1 MPSFT
6 TNHKFSKPY
15 ESENYDVNIQNSNW
29 DIVDKL
35 PYIVSAG
42 TTTAYRSNVNAS
54 TAQYKKITWYYKKFS
69 DHTLEAYAVAADISG
84 WACSDKQKQDG
95 TWRSG
100 YIRFYYP
107 SLGQKTIFNRSAFV
121 SQADN
126 DAHSVWVADVSAPG
140 DGSNNASYESI
151 RIISTTQEA
160 VKDAPDKNVYLSF
173 RATW

>member
-15 ESENYDVNIQNSNW
+15 ESENYDINVQNSNW

-35 PYIVSAG
+35 PYIVEAG
-42 TTTAYRSNVNAS
+42 TATAYRSNINAT
-54 TAQYKKITWYYKKFS
+54 TAQYKKITWYYRKFS
-69 DHTLEAYAVAADISG
+69 DHTLEAYAVADDITN
-84 WACSDKQKQDG
+84 WRCDDKQKQDG

-107 SLGQKTIFNRSAFV
+107 SLGQKTIFHRNAFI
-121 SQADN
+121 SQADDN
-126 DAHSVWVADVSAPG
+126 AQSVWVADVSAPG

-151 RIISTTQEA
+151 RCLSTTQETIQNGTN
-160 VKDAPDKNVYLSF
+160 KNVYVSF